1 MICPVRRSLLTNP
14 HSRKL
19 LRSSHI
25 LFVRL
30 LPQNTTKLH
39 EVKCIVIAFKS
50 RIIVVHWCFLQI
62 WKLGGHCIGG
72 SQDIQIWGLCS
83 QFGHCSQFG
92 LIPIRTRFPIRT
104 VPNPDTVPNSDSVPN
119 LDASDTLFVYQKALL
134 SGHMMPCDPS
144 IWCFSKNGDI
154 KSDKIAKNMKIK
166 IWID

>member
-1 MICPVRRSLLTNP
+1 MWSARSGVPCWQTVIW
-14 HSRKL
+14 
-19 LRSSHI
+19 SSHI
-25 LFVRL
+25 LFVQL
-30 LPQNTTKLH
+30 LPQNTTELH
-39 EVKCIVIAFKS
+39 EVKCIVIALKS

-92 LIPIRTRFPIRT
+92 LIPIWMRFPIRT
-104 VPNPDTVPNSDSVPN
+104 VPNSDTVPN

-134 SGHMMPCDPS
+134 SGHMMSCDPS

-154 KSDKIAKNMKIK
+154 KSDKIDRNMKIK
-166 IWID
+166 TWID